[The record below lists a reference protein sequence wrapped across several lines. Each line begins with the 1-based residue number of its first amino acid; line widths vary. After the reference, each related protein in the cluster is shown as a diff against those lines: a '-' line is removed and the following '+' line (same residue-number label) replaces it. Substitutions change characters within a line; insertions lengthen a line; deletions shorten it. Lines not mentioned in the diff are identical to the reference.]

1 MKRAVI
7 VTTAPLITGL
17 GLIIASLG
25 LASTA
30 QAQENNYPD
39 KPVEFI
45 VPWSPGGGSDTLMRL
60 VSHHAEEYLGEA
72 MPVINM
78 PGVSGTTGLKELARR
93 DADGYTVGQVHEGL
107 MVAHHT
113 GLTPQNWDDFTPVA
127 AVTQSPQYLTVP
139 GDAPYS
145 TYEEFVE
152 YASEHPGEIR
162 FGVTLG
168 GVPHLH
174 GAMMEDAEGLE
185 FRYVGFEGT
194 GERIRALVGGHI
206 DAAIGDISSS
216 GEFVKNGDLRFLA
229 VGSEERQEETPD
241 VPTFAELG
249 HPELKLN
256 IVRGI
261 LAPAG
266 TPEAQVDTL
275 AAAFEAMSQD
285 QKFAEEVHNA
295 GASVVYDGPEAFAQ
309 YLEETNATIE
319 RLAGKLAR

>member
-1 MKRAVI
+1 M
-7 VTTAPLITGL
+7 TTAILA
-17 GLIIASLG
+17 ASLAMG
-25 LASTA
+25 TASVSLAQDDS
-30 QAQENNYPD
+30 YPD

-60 VSHHAEEYLGEA
+60 VSHHAEEHLGQA
-72 MPVINM
+72 LPVINM
-78 PGVSGTTGLKELARR
+78 PGVSGTTGLKDLARR
-93 DADGYTVGQVHEGL
+93 DADGYTIGQVHEGL

-113 GLTPQNWDDFTPVA
+113 GLTQQNWDDFTPVA

-139 GDAPYS
+139 GDAPYT

-174 GAMMEDAEGLE
+174 AAMMEEAEDLQ

-229 VGSEERQEETPD
+229 VGSEERQQETPD

-261 LAPAG
+261 LAPKG
-266 TPEAQVDTL
+266 TPQAQVDTL
-275 AAAFEAMSQD
+275 AAAFEAMSGDEQY
-285 QKFAEEVHNA
+285 AREVHNA
-295 GASVVYDGPEAFAQ
+295 GASVVYEGPEAFAE
-309 YLEETNATIE
+309 YLEQTNATIE

>member
-1 MKRAVI
+1 MK
-7 VTTAPLITGL
+7 TNTYIT
-17 GLIIASLG
+17 LG
-25 LASTA
+25 LALAGIGCAATSVAIA
-30 QAQENNYPD
+30 QDDAFPD

-60 VSHHAEEYLGEA
+60 VSAHAEEYLGEA

-113 GLTPQNWDDFTPVA
+113 GLTAQNWDDFEPVA
-127 AVTQSPQYLTVP
+127 AVTQSPQYLTVNA
-139 GDAPYS
+139 DSPYT
-145 TYEEFVE
+145 TYQEFVE
-152 YASEHPGEIR
+152 YAKANPGEIR

-168 GVPHLH
+168 GVPHVH
-174 GAMMEDAEGLE
+174 AAMMEDAEDLS

-194 GERIRALVGGHI
+194 GPRIRALVGGHI

-229 VGSEERQEETPD
+229 VGSAERQEVTPD
-241 VPTFAELG
+241 VPTFTELG
-249 HPELKLN
+249 HDDLKLN

-261 LAPAG
+261 LAPKG
-266 TPEAQVDTL
+266 TPADRIATL
-275 AAAFEAMSQD
+275 ASDFEAMSQNED
-285 QKFAEEVHNA
+285 FITAVNNA
-295 GASVVYDGPEAFAQ
+295 GASVVFEGPEAFGD
-309 YLEETNATIE
+309 YLETTDATIE